1 MIVEPLTL
9 EEKKA
14 AAVGAKIRY
23 KNQRGYLRTAKVLEI
38 TSSGYVTDKG
48 LVAFDAV
55 VRINPD
61 GKGGFD
67 I

>member
-14 AAVGAKIRY
+14 APVGAKIRY
-23 KNQRGYLRTAKVLEI
+23 KNPRGYLRTAKVLE
-38 TSSGYVTDKG
+38 TTPDGYVTNKG
-48 LVAFDAV
+48 FVDFDAV
-55 VRINPD
+55 VRINAD